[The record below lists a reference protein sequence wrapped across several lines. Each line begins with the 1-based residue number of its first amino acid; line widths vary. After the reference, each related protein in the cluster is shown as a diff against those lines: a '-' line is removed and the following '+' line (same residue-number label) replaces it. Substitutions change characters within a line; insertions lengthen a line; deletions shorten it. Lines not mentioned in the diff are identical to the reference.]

1 MNPSRTNTNLLIV
14 IIVTSLFLCGCIN
27 TKSIVYFN
35 NIPDSSRIT
44 LENVL
49 PPVPK
54 IQVNDRIEIR
64 IGGENEKTVQ
74 YIARQFAGNDPSAS
88 IETVVDLNGNIEL
101 PQIGLIK
108 LLGLTKEEAK
118 AIITDA
124 YKEYLINPIVFIKF
138 GDFRYTVLGEVRAP
152 GTKLVPSN
160 KISLLEAIA
169 NSGDMTE
176 FAERKRVRIIRE
188 ENFQRAVLQVDL
200 TDRSILNSNNYYL
213 HPNDIIYVAAKDVK
227 QTTSNFQRSMLMVSG
242 IASLVT
248 IFIVLFKR

>member
-1 MNPSRTNTNLLIV
+1 MNPSRTNANLVIV
-14 IIVTSLFLCGCIN
+14 IFILPFLCGCIS

-35 NIPDSSRIT
+35 NLPDSSRVA
-44 LENVL
+44 LETIL

-64 IGGENEKTVQ
+64 IGGENEKTVE
-74 YIARQFAGNDPSAS
+74 YIARQFAGNNSSAS
-88 IETVVDLNGNIEL
+88 IETIVDLNGNIEL
-101 PQIGLIK
+101 PQIGLIR
-108 LLGLTKEEAK
+108 LSGFTKEEAK
-118 AIITDA
+118 AIITNA
-124 YKEYLINPIVFIKF
+124 YREYLINPIIFVKF
-138 GDFRYTVLGEVRAP
+138 GDFRYTVLGEVRSP

-160 KISLLEAIA
+160 RISLLEAIA

-176 FAERKRVRIIRE
+176 FAERKRIRIIRE

-200 TDRSILNSNNYYL
+200 TDRSILNSSNYYL
-213 HPNDIIYVAAKDVK
+213 HPNDIVYVAAKDVK
-227 QTTSNFQRSMLMVSG
+227 QTTSNFQRSMLMASG